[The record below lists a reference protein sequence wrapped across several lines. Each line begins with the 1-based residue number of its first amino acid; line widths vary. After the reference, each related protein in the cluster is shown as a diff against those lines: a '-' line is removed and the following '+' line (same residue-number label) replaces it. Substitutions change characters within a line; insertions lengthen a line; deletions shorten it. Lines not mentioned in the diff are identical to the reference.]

1 MGKNI
6 ARHCFIFNC
15 QSQIDYMSMSKFFKG
30 LAANGTWVCFDE
42 FNRLEIHV
50 LSIISQLIVSL
61 TRAKHDESAMIEIEG
76 TILPFNQN
84 CGLFITMNPFNF
96 GRTPLPD
103 NLKAL
108 FRQITM
114 VVPDTLFIA
123 EILLYGV
130 GFNSA
135 RNLAFKI
142 THTFGLINE
151 HLRFEQHYD
160 FGLRTIKSVLI
171 YAGEVK
177 LRCMKVKTRADIE
190 SGNSDAKLTNH
201 LD

>member
-1 MGKNI
+1 
-6 ARHCFIFNC
+6 
-15 QSQIDYMSMSKFFKG
+15 MSKFFKG

-50 LSIISQLIVSL
+50 LSIISQLIVALSN
-61 TRAKHDESAMIEIEG
+61 AKHDNASSIVIEE
-76 TILPFNQN
+76 TTLPFNQH
-84 CGLFITMNPFNF
+84 CGLFITMNPFHF

-103 NLKAL
+103 NLKSL

-123 EILLYGV
+123 EILLYSV

-142 THTFGLINE
+142 TRTFALINE
-151 HLRFEQHYD
+151 QLKYEQHYD
-160 FGLRTIKSVLI
+160 FGLRTIKSVLV
-171 YAGEVK
+171 YAGIIK
-177 LRCMKVKTRADIE
+177 LRVMNVKNRLNINQETAENRL
-190 SGNSDAKLTNH
+190 SDH
-201 LD
+201 LNGIKRMTVN

>member
-1 MGKNI
+1 MGKNL

-15 QSQIDYMSMSKFFKG
+15 QGNIDYLSMSKFFKG

-42 FNRLEIHV
+42 FNRLEINV
-50 LSIISQLIVSL
+50 LSIISQLIIAL
-61 TRAKHDESAMIEIEG
+61 HKAKHDEMKTIDIED
-76 TILPFNQN
+76 TILPFDKN
-84 CGLFITMNPFNF
+84 CGLFITLNPFHI

-123 EILLYGV
+123 EILLYSV
-130 GFNSA
+130 GFASA

-142 THTFGLINE
+142 TRTFILI
-151 HLRFEQHYD
+151 
-160 FGLRTIKSVLI
+160 
-171 YAGEVK
+171 
-177 LRCMKVKTRADIE
+177 
-190 SGNSDAKLTNH
+190 
-201 LD
+201 